1 MAGICLFRK
10 PTWMFPRTAAGEA
23 KCCAE
28 PRFEHVSVWYTF
40 FLLYDSASP
49 RLAIGGTSM
58 DSTALHA
65 LIAEVRGTTAALAE
79 AARPYENEAGLFDG
93 RRSAKRASLGSAN

>member
-1 MAGICLFRK
+1 MSREATRLLRLARCAGCVNL
-10 PTWMFPRTAAGEA
+10 
-23 KCCAE
+23 
-28 PRFEHVSVWYTF
+28 WYTF
-40 FLLYDSASP
+40 FLLCNSGGAVSGDWV
-49 RLAIGGTSM
+49 GGTAM